1 MQALFLR
8 HEWVQARH
16 HLTQLCRFKCLRSA
30 QISVPSVHHRV
41 MQFSFANNRRFS
53 STPTEG
59 NGNDYSKGR
68 YTLWPW
74 IFAVASGSL
83 TIYVINS
90 IEDENL
96 YKRIVKELRA
106 SSGLKALRALFVFAG
121 RRPDEVREKLA
132 RNGCVEALVNLQVR
146 TSNDLQDYV
155 SKLENLYALSISSGQ
170 IDNFRDQFVSAFNNR
185 EFSSQM
191 LAVVMDCDRGR
202 ERFFASERYMDVI
215 NSLISDESEYDW
227 AALALEYRQ
236 NRSEGK
242 PSRAPSH
249 FARGQT
255 FGSYAADDEQ
265 TDMNDAVVRETTKAR
280 NWTPSEAM
288 LVASIATDPRGQ
300 EILCKSTAAQKL
312 MLDILSRDEI
322 IPRTRQEIL
331 EFQNHNIRRLAII
344 RAIGGIAK
352 LRSEE
357 STNFLNS
364 PELTKSLVDLYH
376 RKKDSDPLAARL
388 IVDVSR
394 EIANAI
400 PSLSYDAT
408 FEPILS
414 ETRFHS
420 KITSQDISWDF
431 PRVMLNALWAGV
443 CGSLWGTLRHYR
455 IIRQK
460 TVIPLPGTLQRAA
473 QASIPAAV
481 GSMGLSVVASG
492 IQVYLIREL
501 FQEKSTM

>member
-8 HEWVQARH
+8 HEWVQARYQ
-16 HLTQLCRFKCLRSA
+16 LTQLCRFKCLRSA
-30 QISVPSVHHRV
+30 QISVPSVRHRV
-41 MQFSFANNRRFS
+41 RQFSFANNQRFS

-59 NGNDYSKGR
+59 NGNDYTKGR

-83 TIYVINS
+83 TIYVVNS

-146 TSNDLQDYV
+146 TSNDLLDYA
-155 SKLENLYALSISSGQ
+155 SKLENLHALSISSGQ
-170 IDNFRDQFVSAFNNR
+170 IDYFRDQFVSAFNNR

-215 NSLISDESEYDW
+215 NSLISDQSEYDW

-236 NRSEGK
+236 NRSEGN

-265 TDMNDAVVRETTKAR
+265 TDMNDAGVRETSKPR
-280 NWTPSEAM
+280 DWTPSEAM

-300 EILCKSTAAQKL
+300 EILCKSTGDSFALLFDSHMCLYKL
-312 MLDILSRDEI
+312 LKNSCSTSYQEMKSFQEPAKASWSSRTITSADWLAE
-322 IPRTRQEIL
+322 
-331 EFQNHNIRRLAII
+331 NRL
-344 RAIGGIAK
+344 
-352 LRSEE
+352 LLL
-357 STNFLNS
+357 LNS
-364 PELTKSLVDLYH
+364 RVHLQGH
-376 RKKDSDPLAARL
+376 
-388 IVDVSR
+388 
-394 EIANAI
+394 
-400 PSLSYDAT
+400 
-408 FEPILS
+408 
-414 ETRFHS
+414 HS
-420 KITSQDISWDF
+420 CNWWN
-431 PRVMLNALWAGV
+431 R
-443 CGSLWGTLRHYR
+443 
-455 IIRQK
+455 
-460 TVIPLPGTLQRAA
+460 
-473 QASIPAAV
+473 QAS
-481 GSMGLSVVASG
+481 
-492 IQVYLIREL
+492 Q
-501 FQEKSTM
+501 